1 MTDDAP
7 RESAGSAT
15 GPLPDPPEYGRAL
28 PAFCANLVVRD
39 PRLSAS
45 WYRDVLRARVRH
57 ADASFAALE
66 VLGVPLMLHADGTY
80 AAHEWSADLAGGI
93 RRGLGAELRLL
104 GLDPDAVAAAA
115 HDQGSPVLQEAADKP
130 HGWRDTIVEDPDG
143 YAWAVGVPL

>member
-1 MTDDAP
+1 MTDHAARRLPD
-7 RESAGSAT
+7 GAT
-15 GPLPDPPEYGRAL
+15 DPLPDPPGYGRGL
-28 PAFCANLVVRD
+28 PTFCANLVVRD
-39 PRLSAS
+39 PRLSAG

-80 AAHEWSADLAGGI
+80 AAHAWAPDLTGGA

-115 HDQGSPVLQEAADKP
+115 HDQGSPVLQEPADKP

-143 YAWAVGVPL
+143 YAWAVGVAL